1 MFNLKSKIYHL
12 GSKKGEIAT
21 LLTLGLVLIGAVI
34 TLGSSFFTN
43 KQKSISSNPKA
54 SYTCELPINI
64 ASQDC
69 SYGYTTV
76 GCQSGYAECKPA
88 PTVKHSPTKPPTSTC
103 PYTCTKYNCSSGYV
117 HNTSYSCS
125 GFDMVCCQKSLVR
138 PTKTPTPTKSPTPS
152 SDGCYYPNPRE
163 CLDDNCNGSCSR
175 CTNGRYKCVT
185 RTPTVIS
192 SLQDCGTPIYI
203 ARNDCTYGYTTVGCK
218 SGTAKCKF
226 KPISVPTPTKTAN
239 DLFNESCRCE
249 NGVWNGGGCD
259 SWQRGKTC
267 LPTGLAQCK
276 TNSQQC
282 TGASDTSCCSGYCVP
297 SPYGYYCQ
305 SATNVAKGCTSL
317 TTKCDGNYLMKCSN
331 GAWIKD
337 KLCSSCQT
345 SLLGVKC
352 VETGTGETAQTS
364 TSPTVNGKACTTK
377 NNWPGTCTLSSNCN
391 SIAAGIAWDGSVAE
405 CKSSSTPIGYGRGGA
420 ANYGCCGIKLNISC
434 SQQGLIQKRGEKC
447 YSCFLTNKSEGEMV
461 EVSADYCKNAT
472 SGNIATMNNSESM
485 LNATSTEDQYR
496 LRQNAFD
503 IFEKTDASLSMKTAA
518 WLMEQADSLTYYT
531 FGQVPKI
538 FGGEAESSMGNYYVA
553 QMEANTAAEAKGITR
568 KVTVGQALTTGAIG
582 GYQFANNMLLGLPDG
597 ALNLVTGG
605 KTENWETNT
614 LTSLYGAD
622 EAVAAT
628 KTITA
633 GQDIA
638 NIVTILIPVGK
649 GLSAAGGK
657 MTSTAAKLEQAGQT
671 GVRSALLRG
680 GGKTISV
687 AGKGFQKISPETLA
701 ARFIKNAPVT
711 RALETGTAAIKAT
724 KLVTGV
730 SDGLFTVTNTVRKV
744 SPIIDTT
751 LNVGS
756 KIKTAGAKV
765 VDFFLPKSALEY
777 NAQEVATNIAKDIN
791 LGIVEP
797 ENVTQRLLTR
807 YRQKMTSGTQIQQI
821 TNELKNTNLDEKIIA
836 NLSTQLNLDLQNKLV
851 EQILKGPNL
860 GQRIKNAITGGGNP
874 NFVVVV
880 PDLHSDMQALSSF
893 LEESGVIDV
902 ATEKVNTN
910 IKVIFN
916 GDYFGKI
923 SSELVSESATPGFD
937 ILKKVVGLQDETGG
951 KIIAGAGNWEPKIAE
966 ATRLNK
972 LQQVVGELNG
982 QGNFAEAQKLLER
995 NGFENAGYLKDEFNK
1010 FLKLNKGVTGGLPL
1024 SHEELSIITANSDE
1038 LAGLMG
1044 KLKFMTNVTD
1054 GVLSQHVDTPELLQY
1069 AFNSADE
1076 IKMLD
1081 IDEQSK
1087 TYLIHM
1093 IEARGGAKTV
1103 TTSEEI
1109 RQLGKIF
1116 DQLNWNSD
1124 TVIQKVNNNASQIM
1138 QDGIIKLDDI
1148 AAMNNLRQLER
1159 DMSKDLGFYTNPES
1173 LVAYSEIFGTKG
1185 NDFRLVHGHSPL
1197 TEITK
1202 ALQSSSAYQE
1212 VGHGVWFLKDD
1223 PRIIVQGIDVNLSR
1237 GMRVRGE
1244 GQSFLPV
1251 LNGIVQIPENVER
1264 SEILSGLNKVSINPN
1279 DPIYSTYNH
1288 LLPYLKKIIKKGIG
1302 IELSQ

>member
-88 PTVKHSPTKPPTSTC
+88 PTVKPSPTKPPTSTC

-125 GFDMVCCQKSLVR
+125 GIDMVCCQKSLVS
-138 PTKTPTPTKSPTPS
+138 PTKTSTPIKSPTPS
-152 SDGCYYPNPRE
+152 SDGCHYLNPKE
-163 CLDDNCNGSCSR
+163 CSNDCLGNCSR
-175 CTNGRYKCVT
+175 CTNGRYKCVA

-203 ARNDCTYGYTTVGCK
+203 ASNDCSYGYTTVGCK
-218 SGTAKCKF
+218 SGTAKCKS
-226 KPISVPTPTKTAN
+226 KPISVPTPTRSAE
-239 DLFNESCRCE
+239 DLFNKDCRCI
-249 NGVWNGGGCD
+249 NGLWGGGGCD
-259 SWQRGKTC
+259 SWQRGRSC
-267 LPTGLAQCK
+267 LPTGLSQCRQ
-276 TNSQQC
+276 NNQRCGSS
-282 TGASDTSCCSGYCVP
+282 SDTSCCSGYCVP
-297 SPYGYYCQ
+297 TPHGFYCQ
-305 SATNVAKGCTSL
+305 SANIVAKGCTSL
-317 TTKCDGNYLMKCSN
+317 TTKCDGNYLMKCYN
-331 GAWIKD
+331 GAWVKD
-337 KLCSSCQT
+337 KLCDSCQT
-345 SLLGVKC
+345 SLLGPKC
-352 VETGTGETAQTS
+352 AETSTGGTAQIS
-364 TSPTVNGKACTTK
+364 KSPTVNGKACTTK
-377 NNWPGTCTLSSNCN
+377 NNWLGTCTLSSNCN
-391 SIAAGIAWDGSVAE
+391 SIAAGIAWDSSVAE
-405 CKSSSTPIGYGRGGA
+405 CKSPTTPIGYGRGGVGS
-420 ANYGCCGIKLNISC
+420 YGCCGSKSNNTC
-434 SQQGLIQKRGEKC
+434 SQKGLVQKRGEKC
-447 YSCFLTNKSEGEMV
+447 FSCFLTNKPEGEMI
-461 EVSADYCKNAT
+461 EVSMSFCENVA
-472 SGNIATMNNSESM
+472 SGNIATMNNSEIM
-485 LNATSTEDQYR
+485 LNATSTEDQYH

-503 IFEKTDASLSMKTAA
+503 IFEESDASFGMKTAS
-518 WLMEQADSLTYYT
+518 WLMEQADSVTYYT
-531 FGQVPKI
+531 FGQLPKI

-553 QMEANTAAEAKGITR
+553 QMDANAAAEAQGITR
-568 KVTVGQALTTGAIG
+568 EVTVGQALTTGVIG
-582 GYQFANNMLLGLPDG
+582 GYQFANNMLLGIPDG

-622 EAVAAT
+622 EAAAAT
-628 KTITA
+628 KTIA
-633 GQDIA
+633 VGHDIA

-687 AGKGFQKISPETLA
+687 AGEGFQIISPETWA
-701 ARFIKNAPVT
+701 AGFIKNAPVT
-711 RALETGTAAIKAT
+711 RALETGAAAIKAT

-730 SDGLFTVTNTVRKV
+730 SDGLFTVTNTVRRA

-756 KIKTAGAKV
+756 KIKTTGAKV
-765 VDFFLPKSALEY
+765 VDFLLPKSALEY

-797 ENVTQRLLTR
+797 ENVTQRLLSR
-807 YRQKMTSGTQIQQI
+807 YRQEMTSGTQIQQI
-821 TNELKNTNLDEKIIA
+821 TNELKNTNLDEKIVA

-851 EQILKGPNL
+851 EQILKGPSL

-874 NFVVVV
+874 NTVVVV
-880 PDLHSDMQALSSF
+880 PDLHSDTQALAAF

-902 ATEKVNTN
+902 ATGKVNTN
-910 IKVIFN
+910 VKVVFN
-916 GDYFGKI
+916 GDYFGKTT
-923 SSELVSESATPGFD
+923 SELVSESATPGYD

-951 KIIAGAGNWEPKIAE
+951 KIIAGAGNWEPSVAY

-972 LQQVVGELNG
+972 LQQVVDELNG
-982 QGNFAEAQKLLER
+982 QGNFAEAQKLLEG
-995 NGFENAGYLKDEFNK
+995 NGFENADYLKDELSR

-1024 SHEELSIITANSDE
+1024 SHEELNIITFNSDE

-1044 KLKFMTNVTD
+1044 KLKFMTSVTD
-1054 GVLSQHVDTPELLQY
+1054 GTLSQHVDTPELLQY
-1069 AFNSADE
+1069 AFNSVDE

-1081 IDEQSK
+1081 IDDQSK
-1087 TYLIHM
+1087 TYLLHM
-1093 IEARGGAKTV
+1093 IEARGGSKTV

-1116 DQLNWNSD
+1116 DQLDWNSD

-1138 QDGIIKLDDI
+1138 QDGITKLDDI
-1148 AAMNNLRQLER
+1148 AAINNLRQLER

-1212 VGHGVWFLKDD
+1212 VGRGVWYLKDD
-1223 PRIIVQGIDVNLSR
+1223 PRIIIQGIDVNLSR

-1251 LNGIVQIPENVER
+1251 LNGIMQIPENVER
-1264 SEILSGLNKVSINPN
+1264 SGVLSGLNQVLINLN
-1279 DPIYSTYNH
+1279 DPIYGTYSH

-1302 IELSQ
+1302 IEFSE